1 MSKKL
6 HIAIAGNPNSGKT
19 TLFNAI
25 TGLSQRTGNFPGTT
39 VEKKTGTI
47 ALPNDT
53 ELCVT
58 DLPGF
63 YSMYPK
69 GEDENVSVEA
79 ILSSIKQKQYDRIVF
94 VADASNLKRCLLLC
108 TQLIDLELPLVI
120 ALNMQDVAS
129 YKGIKIDYELLS
141 RKLLVPVIPI
151 NARKGKGIKELVET
165 LNTTTETPRTS
176 YFPSNPEEKALADSV
191 EKVTGIKNYYAN
203 TLLSRHPR
211 LLGHEKASMKM
222 LTAGLGFDAQ
232 KHQIDD
238 SMERFARIQE
248 ILHTF
253 QKVDVKTAGKEFSL
267 KIDHVL
273 THKVYGYAI
282 FLLIFFTLFQ
292 SIFTLAEYPMNWIE
306 AIFGWGSSFVSTHL
320 PDSIVTNII
329 ANGIIPG
336 LGGVVVF
343 LPQIMI
349 LFAFLTVLEDT
360 GYMARVSFITD
371 RLMRNL
377 GLNGKSVVPLIGGMA
392 CAVAS
397 ILTTRNIENK
407 KERLITIMVTPFMSC
422 SARLPVYTILISMIV
437 DEKYLFGFI
446 NMQGLL
452 LLAMYLLGIVAT
464 LLFSVL
470 LNKLIKQTERAYFI
484 MELPVYKW
492 PVWRNIYYSMLNKSR
507 DFVGEAGKVIV
518 AVSIVLW
525 FMGSYA
531 PGDAFEKIEQKYS
544 APQIVQTLAPETI
557 EATIASEK
565 LEASYAGIFGKFI
578 EPAIRPLGYDWK
590 IGIALLSSLAARE
603 VFVGTMSTIYSIGN
617 EEDTKSLRE
626 KMLQA
631 RDSNGKLIYTVP
643 VALSL
648 MVFYAFSLQCISTIA
663 VTKRETGGW
672 KWAIIQFLFMTAV
685 AYLSSLAVYQLLS

>member
-1 MSKKL
+1 MAKKL
-6 HIAIAGNPNSGKT
+6 NIALAGNPNSGKT

-39 VEKKTGTI
+39 VEKKTGSI
-47 ALPNDT
+47 SLEQGT
-53 ELCVT
+53 ELSIT

-79 ILSSIKQKQYDRIVF
+79 ILSSIKQKHFDKIVF

-108 TQLIDLELPLVI
+108 TQLIDLELPVVI

-129 YKGIKIDYELLS
+129 HKGIRIDIDLLS
-141 RKLLVPVIPI
+141 RKLLVPVIPV
-151 NARKGKGIKELVET
+151 NARKGKGVKELVEQ
-165 LNTTTETPRTS
+165 LQKPFETPRTS
-176 YFPSNPEEKALADSV
+176 YFPSNSAEKSLADSV

-203 TLLSRHPR
+203 TLLSSHPK
-211 LLGHEKASMKM
+211 LLGSEKASMQM
-222 LTAGLGFDAQ
+222 LTKGLGFDAP
-232 KHQIDD
+232 KHQADD
-238 SMERFARIQE
+238 SMERYARIEE
-248 ILHTF
+248 ILHTV
-253 QKVDVKTAGKEFSL
+253 QKIDVKAIGKEFSL
-267 KIDHVL
+267 KIDRIL

-282 FLLIFFTLFQ
+282 FLLIFFSLFQ
-292 SIFTLAEYPMNWIE
+292 AIFTLAEYPMNWIE
-306 AIFGWGSSFVSTHL
+306 SIFGWSSSFVSSHL
-320 PDSIVTNII
+320 PDGIFTNII

-360 GYMARVSFITD
+360 GYMARVSFIMD

-397 ILTTRNIENK
+397 ILSTRNIENK
-407 KERLITIMVTPFMSC
+407 KERLITILITPFMSC

-452 LLAMYLLGIVAT
+452 LFAMYFLGILAT
-464 LLFSVL
+464 VLFSVL
-470 LNKLIKQTERAYFI
+470 LNKLIEQTEKNYFI

-518 AVSIVLW
+518 AVSVVLW
-525 FMGSYA
+525 FMGSYG
-531 PGDAFEKIEQKYS
+531 PSDSFEKLEQKYTS
-544 APQIVQTLAPETI
+544 PEITQSLSQEEIDVQY
-557 EATIASEK
+557 ASEK

-578 EPAIRPLGYDWK
+578 EPAIHPLGYDWK

-617 EEDTKSLRE
+617 EEDTKTLRE

-631 RDSNGKLIYTVP
+631 KDAGGRLIYTVP
-643 VALSL
+643 VAFSL

-672 KWAIIQFLFMTAV
+672 KWAIIQFLFMTTV
-685 AYLSSLAVYQLLS
+685 AYLSSFAVYQLLS

>member
-1 MSKKL
+1 MAKQIR
-6 HIAIAGNPNSGKT
+6 IALAGNPNAGKT

-39 VEKKTGTI
+39 VEKKTGSI
-47 ALPNDT
+47 FLDKET
-53 ELCVT
+53 ELCIT

-69 GEDENVSVEA
+69 GEDECVSVEA
-79 ILSSIKQKQYDRIVF
+79 ILQSIKQKTFDKIVF

-108 TQLIDLELPLVI
+108 TQLIDLELPVVI
-120 ALNMQDVAS
+120 ALNMQDIAS
-129 YKGIKIDYELLS
+129 QKGIKIDHELLS

-151 NARKGKGIKELVET
+151 SARKSKGIKELVEAIK
-165 LNTTTETPRTS
+165 NTNETPRTS
-176 YFPSNPEEKALADSV
+176 YFPSNPAEKTLADSV

-211 LLGHEKASMKM
+211 LLGNEKASMQM
-222 LTAGLGFDAQ
+222 LTTGLGFDAQ
-232 KHQIDD
+232 KHQVDD

-253 QKVDVKTAGKEFSL
+253 QKIDVKTAGKAFSL
-267 KIDHVL
+267 KIDRIL
-273 THKVYGYAI
+273 THRIYGYLI

-292 SIFTLAEYPMNWIE
+292 AIFTLAEYPMNWIE
-306 AIFGWGSSFVSTHL
+306 SIFAWGSEFTNSVL
-320 PDSIVTNII
+320 PDSIFTNIL

-371 RLMRNL
+371 RLMRKM

-446 NMQGLL
+446 NLQGLL
-452 LLAMYLLGIVAT
+452 LLAMYLLGIIAT
-464 LLFSVL
+464 LLFSIL
-470 LNKLIKQTERAYFI
+470 LNKLIKQTEKAYFI

-525 FMGSYA
+525 FMGSYG
-531 PGDAFEKIEQKYS
+531 PGDSFQKIDQKYES
-544 APQIVQTLAPETI
+544 VKLGQVDARQI
-557 EATIASEK
+557 EANIASEK
-565 LEASYAGIFGKFI
+565 LEASYAGMFGKFI

-617 EEDTKSLRE
+617 EEDTQTLRE
-626 KMLQA
+626 KMLSA
-631 RDSNGKLIYTVP
+631 RDQNGKLIYTVP

-685 AYLSSLAVYQLLS
+685 AYLSSLAVYQILS